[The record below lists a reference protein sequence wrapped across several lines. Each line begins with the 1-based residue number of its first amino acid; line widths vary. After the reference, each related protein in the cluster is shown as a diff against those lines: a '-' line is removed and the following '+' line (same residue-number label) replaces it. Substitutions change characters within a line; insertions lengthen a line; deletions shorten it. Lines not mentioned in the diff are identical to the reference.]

1 MMDPTSLVFLV
12 VTTVA
17 CICVNIL
24 QYSYKSKCTK
34 ISVCCGCHEINRDIQ
49 REEEIEMGITDIY
62 DRRSKKNKNLP
73 KNYEQT
79 IYESNPH
86 KKNYCLKIQ

>member
-1 MMDPTSLVFLV
+1 MMDPTSLVLL

-17 CICVNIL
+17 SICVNIL

-34 ISVCCGCHEINRDIQ
+34 ISVCCGCLEINRDIQ

-79 IYESNPH
+79 IYEANPQ
-86 KKNYCLKIQ
+86 KTTTIV